1 MNAPQQIQVD
11 DLVFEVLI
19 SAEELQNR
27 IKAIA
32 ASISRDYAGKVPI
45 MVGVLNGA
53 ALLLSDLIRYLDI
66 DCEIDFIKTSS
77 YGNQRVS
84 SGEITM
90 IKDFSADL
98 HGRDIII
105 VEDIVDSGLSVQ
117 YLKRRIKNMKP
128 ASLKV
133 VSLLTKKEA
142 FKVDLTIDYVGFEI
156 DNRFVIGYGL
166 DYKQVKRNVNAIYQL
181 VE

>member
-1 MNAPQQIQVD
+1 
-11 DLVFEVLI
+11 
-19 SAEELQNR
+19 
-27 IKAIA
+27 
-32 ASISRDYAGKVPI
+32 
-45 MVGVLNGA
+45 
-53 ALLLSDLIRYLDI
+53 
-66 DCEIDFIKTSS
+66 
-77 YGNQRVS
+77 
-84 SGEITM
+84 
-90 IKDFSADL
+90 KDFSADL